1 MSDFKRNQFKIYRD
15 RIVDIHRGYAFHCNA
30 DYVLQTT
37 EISDYNLLQFEKL
50 ILFQKAIEKYDEVL
64 YIDFDVLPM
73 TKINFFEKFDLNNIC
88 AYSFARKLTK
98 GQLIDNLIDPMN
110 VYAKTCCKNAMLLLD
125 DIVGSSELINTGVLG
140 GNTSSIK
147 KLDFIG
153 NLKDMHDTFKNAKED
168 NIYPEAISENWFP
181 NNEAFIS
188 YLVEKNSVPFT
199 NIGLQWNFILDK
211 FCPKITAACHFVHHV
226 NKEFELSFKDG

>member
-1 MSDFKRNQFKIYRD
+1 MSK
-15 RIVDIHRGYAFHCNA
+15 
-30 DYVLQTT
+30 
-37 EISDYNLLQFEKL
+37 
-50 ILFQKAIEKYDEVL
+50 
-64 YIDFDVLPM
+64 
-73 TKINFFEKFDLNNIC
+73 TK
-88 AYSFARKLTK
+88 
-98 GQLIDNLIDPMN
+98 
-110 VYAKTCCKNAMLLLD
+110 
-125 DIVGSSELINTGVLG
+125 
-140 GNTSSIK
+140 
-147 KLDFIG
+147 
-153 NLKDMHDTFKNAKED
+153 KED